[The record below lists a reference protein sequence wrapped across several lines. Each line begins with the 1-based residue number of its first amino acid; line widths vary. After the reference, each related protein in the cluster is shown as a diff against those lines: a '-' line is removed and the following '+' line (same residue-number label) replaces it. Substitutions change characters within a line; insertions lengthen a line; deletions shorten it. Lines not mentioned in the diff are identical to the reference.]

1 MELSHDPAIPFFH
14 VYLKSQNTKM
24 VVIHICCCMIHSS
37 QETESVGMP
46 TNRKIEKENIVYMH
60 KNNGILQENECN

>member
-1 MELSHDPAIPFFH
+1 MELPHDPAIPLFG
-14 VYLKSQNTKM
+14 VYLKSQNTKR

-46 TNRKIEKENIVYMH
+46 TNRKIEK
-60 KNNGILQENECN
+60 KILCTCTKIMVFAGK